1 MKSVQIRSFFWSVF
15 PRTRTEYEIYG
26 KSLYSDR
33 VWEIRIRKNS
43 VFGHFSRS
51 EMSRHINHR
60 VLHQSISCV
69 GFNASYAFDD
79 NNNTLWYSS
88 GWGVHDNNDDW
99 IGYEFPIA
107 VRVHA
112 VRMKID
118 EAHRTASPKKI
129 FVEAA
134 DTNTG
139 PFRTKWVIKN
149 PTYEAD
155 NVYKVLGTFFL
166 CF

>member
-1 MKSVQIRSFFWSVF
+1 
-15 PRTRTEYEIYG
+15 
-26 KSLYSDR
+26 
-33 VWEIRIRKNS
+33 
-43 VFGHFSRS
+43 
-51 EMSRHINHR
+51 MSRHINHR
-60 VLHQSISCV
+60 VLHQSIFCV
-69 GFNASYAFDD
+69 GFNASYAFDG

-155 NVYKVLGTFFL
+155 NVYKILVQMSPKNLMPGKYVKILKKVSVMKYFPCSSKGL
-166 CF
+166 SQ